1 MSHLDL
7 NGLLQRMWLLIAG
20 KANSRVKQELV
31 TDGVPQSVIL
41 ACHDHGALVS
51 LTTVLLIFDLSRS
64 DKVLNSHTSQ

>member
-1 MSHLDL
+1 
-7 NGLLQRMWLLIAG
+7 MWLLIAG

-51 LTTVLLIFDLSRS
+51 LTTVLFIFDLS
-64 DKVLNSHTSQ
+64 KGIKC